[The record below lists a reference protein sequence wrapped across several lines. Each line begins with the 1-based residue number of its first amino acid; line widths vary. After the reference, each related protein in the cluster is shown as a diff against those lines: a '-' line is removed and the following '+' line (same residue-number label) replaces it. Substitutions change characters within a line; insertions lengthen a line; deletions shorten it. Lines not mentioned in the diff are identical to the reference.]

1 MCWPLIGEE
10 IKKNYVVKAGGIKIG
25 ELSWQLRITDDDYST
40 KINLRSKGLLSAI
53 YSFKGEYF
61 SEGTNFE
68 NQLISKKYTHFWQ
81 TKKITKNM
89 ELTFADRKLKTIK
102 QSPIEKERL
111 RLSVYDIQH
120 TNDPL
125 TSFIKIMMGQT
136 NSLVV
141 DGRRHYTM
149 KVMSNDN
156 KNQIIVEISKY
167 FNLWADHKRNKF
179 EKIVFEKKKEAF
191 LPSKM
196 FIHFDDKVFKLYE
209 Y

>member
-1 MCWPLIGEE
+1 MCWQLIGEE
-10 IKKNYVVKAGGIKIG
+10 IKKNYVVKVGGIKIG
-25 ELSWQLRITDDDYST
+25 ELSWQIGITDNNYST

-102 QSPIEKERL
+102 QIPIEKEQL

-156 KNQIIVEISKY
+156 KNQIIVKISNY

-179 EKIVFEKKKEAF
+179 EKIVFEKKEEAF
-191 LPSKM
+191 LPSKI
-196 FIHFDDKVFKLYE
+196 FIHFDDKIFRLYE